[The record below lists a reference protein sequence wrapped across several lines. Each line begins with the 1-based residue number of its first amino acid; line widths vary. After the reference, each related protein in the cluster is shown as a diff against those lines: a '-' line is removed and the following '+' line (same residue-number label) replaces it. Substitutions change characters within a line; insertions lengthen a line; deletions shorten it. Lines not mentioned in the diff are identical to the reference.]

1 MSASELLL
9 PLVFVLLDRGVGG
22 ADADAD
28 SDSDSARA
36 MNQSR
41 PARCCRLG
49 GAGQADDESVVAG

>member
-9 PLVFVLLDRGVGG
+9 PLVFVLSDRGVDG
-22 ADADAD
+22 ADADW
-28 SDSDSARA
+28 DSDSARA

-49 GAGQADDESVVAG
+49 GGAGQADDESVVAG